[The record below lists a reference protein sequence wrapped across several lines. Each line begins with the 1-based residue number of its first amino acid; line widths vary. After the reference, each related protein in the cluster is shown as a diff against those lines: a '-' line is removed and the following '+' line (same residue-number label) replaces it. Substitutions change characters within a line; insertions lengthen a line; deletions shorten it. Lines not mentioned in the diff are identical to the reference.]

1 MKEFSITDARQDLPS
16 IIRKSQKEPIVVTKH
31 GKPESVIISYEM
43 YEEFI
48 EAVEELDDIEA
59 ADLSIKDK
67 DPAIPWEKVKKELGL
82 I

>member
-16 IIRKSQKEPIVVTKH
+16 LVRNAQRVPIVVTKH

-48 EAVEELDDIEA
+48 EAVEELEDIEA
-59 ADLSIKDK
+59 ADLSMKDK
-67 DPAIPWEKVKKELGL
+67 DPAIPWEKVKEELDL
-82 I
+82 V